1 MSGGGGDGG
10 NGGGV
15 GETDMG
21 GYTDEQA
28 AAVSAAIGAADASG
42 PESMGVGGYSQA
54 QSEAMADAAM
64 AMDFGMDPMG
74 VVGNVADPN
83 DTLGLGLGTQQG
95 TAMAFADPPDIGF
108 LGRAAL
114 GLMGLSPK
122 GFAVAPD
129 TTAIGTIGIGMP
141 GIASAVTNALGFNT
155 SPISFTYDASY
166 PGNPN
171 EDHTFDVSIGSD
183 NVQQPDILPPVAQPV
198 AVVENVAAP
207 IVVEDPM
214 ATPSLLMRPS
224 TLNVAPANSPAAYSL
239 LYPEQERRFQESFAL
254 RPEYYSG
261 ALDTTGYQPV
271 ASLLI

>member
-21 GYTDEQA
+21 GYTDAQA
-28 AAVSAAIGAADASG
+28 QAMSDAIDAATAASAA
-42 PESMGVGGYSQA
+42 SMGLGGYSADQ
-54 QSEAMADAAM
+54 EAAVTNAAM

-74 VVGNVADPN
+74 VVGNVNDPN
-83 DTLGLGLGTQQG
+83 DAQSLGLSTAQGQSMATATPDLGPIGRGFVGL
-95 TAMAFADPPDIGF
+95 F
-108 LGRAAL
+108 
-114 GLMGLSPK
+114 GLSP
-122 GFAVAPD
+122 
-129 TTAIGTIGIGMP
+129 GTITVSPDMTATQSIGFGVPGIG
-141 GIASAVTNALGFNT
+141 SAISNALGFDT
-155 SPISFTYDASY
+155 SLGNFDLDISYTNPDD
-166 PGNPN
+166 PGPS
-171 EDHTFDVSIGSD
+171 FDDSVGGD
-183 NVQQPDILPPVAQPV
+183 DLYTPVVVQPVTQPV

-224 TLNVAPANSPAAYSL
+224 TLNVAPANAPVAYSL

-254 RPEYYSG
+254 RPEFYSG
-261 ALDTTGYQPV
+261 PLDTTGYQPV